1 MLQRATNLIT
11 WPPLAEGETPH
22 GISLTADEGTWIK
35 LSDFADHLNVVL
47 VFFRSLTDTDTDVWL
62 TEWHRRRG
70 QLEQLETVVFGIH
83 TSRTERLRE
92 FRHRLGLDFFLL
104 YDPLAIESRALRC
117 SSRVRP
123 VTSDNVVVIGKDGL
137 VMHASRGR
145 SDPGDILAAIARRE
159 GKTVDAVEAT
169 EQAETTPE
177 AKKTGRNVGGLPDAV
192 IEIDSDQAVVLLNEK
207 DGGYLLVDVRTT
219 SEYEADHSPR
229 AVHIPIDEIPHRY
242 RELDQTTRVLCIC
255 QAGGR
260 SAAAAEFLTSIGCSE
275 IYNIKGGMSAWTGEH
290 VTGGQQQP

>member
-1 MLQRATNLIT
+1 MLQRATNLMT

-22 GISLTADEGTWIK
+22 SISLTADEGTWIK
-35 LSDFADHLNVVL
+35 LNDFADHLNVVL
-47 VFFRSLTDTDTDVWL
+47 VFFRSLTDNETDEWL

-70 QLEQLETVVFGIH
+70 QLELLETVVFGVH
-83 TSRTERLRE
+83 TARTERLRE
-92 FRHRLGLDFFLL
+92 YRHRLGLDFFLL

-123 VTSDNVVVIGKDGL
+123 VTSDNVVVIGKDGRVL
-137 VMHASRGR
+137 LASRGR
-145 SDPGDILAAIARRE
+145 SDPGDVLASIARNE
-159 GKTVDAVEAT
+159 GKTLDALDADEH
-169 EQAETTPE
+169 AESAADTQ
-177 AKKTGRNVGGLPDAV
+177 KKGRNVGGMPDAV
-192 IEIDSDQAVVLLNEK
+192 NDIDSDQAVVLLNEK

-219 SEYEADHSPR
+219 SEYEADHSPK

-242 RELDQTTRVLCIC
+242 RELAQTTRILCIC

-260 SAAAAEFLTSIGCSE
+260 SAAAAEFFTSIGCSE